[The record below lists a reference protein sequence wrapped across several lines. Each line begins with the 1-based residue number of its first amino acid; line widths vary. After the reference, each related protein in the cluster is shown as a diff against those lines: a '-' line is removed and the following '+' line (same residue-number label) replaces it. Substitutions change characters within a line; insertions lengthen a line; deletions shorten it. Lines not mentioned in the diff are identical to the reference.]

1 MTTVAQKKRNDYL
14 SWDDFFL
21 SVAHVCAMRSK
32 DPYTQVGSCVVNQI
46 GQIIATGYNGLPRGL
61 NDDDFPWSREGK
73 YLETKYPYVAHA
85 ELNAILSARTN
96 LENCR
101 IYTTLFPC
109 AECTKII
116 IQAGIKEVIY
126 DDDKYE
132 GSDDNQ
138 AAKRMFDQAQV
149 RYRCLPIINVIVERQ
164 KEK

>member
-1 MTTVAQKKRNDYL
+1 MTPLTAQKRTDYL

-32 DPYTQVGSCVVNQI
+32 DPNTQVGSCVVNQI

-61 NDDDFPWSREGK
+61 NDNEFPWAREGE

-85 ELNAILSARTN
+85 ELNAILSAHTN

-109 AECTKII
+109 AECAKII
-116 IQAGIKEVIY
+116 IQVGIKEVIY
-126 DDDKYE
+126 DDDKYV
-132 GSDDNQ
+132 GTDDNK

-149 RYRCLPIINVIVERQ
+149 SYRSLPVISITVTCQ
-164 KEK
+164 PK

>member
-1 MTTVAQKKRNDYL
+1 MLTKLGKL
-14 SWDDFFL
+14 L
-21 SVAHVCAMRSK
+21 
-32 DPYTQVGSCVVNQI
+32 P
-46 GQIIATGYNGLPRGL
+46 TGYNGLPRGL
-61 NDDDFPWSREGK
+61 NDDDFPWEHAREGE

-109 AECTKII
+109 VECTKII

-126 DDDKYE
+126 DDEKYE
-132 GSDDNQ
+132 GRDDNQ

-149 RYRCLPIINVIVERQ
+149 HYRCLPVINVIVERQ

>member
-1 MTTVAQKKRNDYL
+1 MLTKLGKLLRQVITV
-14 SWDDFFL
+14 
-21 SVAHVCAMRSK
+21 
-32 DPYTQVGSCVVNQI
+32 YT
-46 GQIIATGYNGLPRGL
+46 RGL
-61 NDDDFPWSREGK
+61 NDDDFPWAREGG
-73 YLETKYPYVAHA
+73 YLETKYPYVAHS

-132 GSDDNQ
+132 YSDDNQ
-138 AAKRMFDQAQV
+138 AANRMFNKAKV
-149 RYRCLPIINVIVERQ
+149 HYRCLPVINVIAERQ
-164 KEK
+164 V

>member
-1 MTTVAQKKRNDYL
+1 MAPLTTKKRSDYL

-32 DPYTQVGSCVVNQI
+32 DPHTQVGSCVVNQI

-61 NDDDFPWSREGK
+61 NDDEFPWARDGE
-73 YLETKYPYVAHA
+73 YLDTKYPYVAHA

-109 AECTKII
+109 AECAKII
-116 IQAGIKEVIY
+116 IQAGIKEIIY
-126 DDDKYE
+126 DDDKYV
-132 GSDDNQ
+132 GSDDNK
-138 AAKRMFDQAQV
+138 AAKRMFDQAHV
-149 RYRCLPIINVIVERQ
+149 SYRSLPVINVIVTRQ
-164 KEK
+164 TQ

>member
-1 MTTVAQKKRNDYL
+1 MAPLTTKKRSDYL

-32 DPYTQVGSCVVNQI
+32 DPHTQVGSCVVNKI

-61 NDDDFPWSREGK
+61 NDDEFPWARDGE
-73 YLETKYPYVAHA
+73 YLDTKYPYVAHA

-109 AECTKII
+109 AECAKII
-116 IQAGIKEVIY
+116 IQAGIKEIIY
-126 DDDKYE
+126 DDDKYV
-132 GSDDNQ
+132 GSDDNK
-138 AAKRMFDQAQV
+138 AAKRMFDQAHV
-149 RYRCLPIINVIVERQ
+149 SYRSLPVINVIVTRQ
-164 KEK
+164 TQ

>member
-1 MTTVAQKKRNDYL
+1 MTPLITKKRADYL

-32 DPYTQVGSCVVNQI
+32 DPHTQVGSCVVNAL

-61 NDDDFPWSREGK
+61 NDDEFPWARDGE

-126 DDDKYE
+126 DDDKYVD
-132 GSDDNQ
+132 SDDNK
-138 AAKRMFDQAQV
+138 AAKRMFKQAQV
-149 RYRCLPIINVIVERQ
+149 KYRLLPVINVTVTRQ
-164 KEK
+164 AK

>member
-1 MTTVAQKKRNDYL
+1 MAPLTRKKRSDYL

-32 DPYTQVGSCVVNQI
+32 DPHTQVGSCVVNQI

-61 NDDDFPWSREGK
+61 NDDEFPWARDGE
-73 YLETKYPYVAHA
+73 YLDTKYPYVAHA

-109 AECTKII
+109 AECAKII
-116 IQAGIKEVIY
+116 IQAGIKEIIY
-126 DDDKYE
+126 DDDKYV
-132 GSDDNQ
+132 GSDDNK
-138 AAKRMFDQAQV
+138 AAKRMFDQAHV
-149 RYRCLPIINVIVERQ
+149 SYRSLPVINVIVTRQ
-164 KEK
+164 TQ

>member
-1 MTTVAQKKRNDYL
+1 MTALTIKKRDDYL

-32 DPYTQVGSCVVNQI
+32 DPHTQVGSCVVNQI
-46 GQIIATGYNGLPRGL
+46 NQIIATGYNGLPRGL
-61 NDDDFPWSREGK
+61 NDDDFSWAHEGA

-96 LENCR
+96 LENFR

-109 AECTKII
+109 TECTKII

-126 DDDKYE
+126 DNDKYE
-132 GSDDNQ
+132 DSEANQ
-138 AAKRMFDQAQV
+138 VAKRMFDQAQV
-149 RYRCLPIINVIVERQ
+149 IYRCLPVVNVIVELQ
-164 KEK
+164 PKK